1 MNPTDIIEVA
11 IGGGESPT
19 IAGTL
24 RPSFQGGRSLAS
36 SSFEY
41 TPEYLR
47 SRTAAPLSPDLPLAT
62 GRIFTPANKTLF
74 GAFSDASPDE
84 WGQKVIEA
92 NRANLRKK
100 NPELPRAIG
109 EFDYLMGVS
118 DATRMGDIRLRFPSG
133 PWQAPDAG
141 VADIH
146 NLERIVKVAARYEND
161 EATDEDIAYLN
172 DIATSPGGARPKANV
187 LTKKGRLAIAKLPH
201 SKDGDLDVEAWEAVA
216 LTVAKSVNIQTPE
229 FRLVQT
235 PNEKSVLV
243 LERFDRSEPHVRR
256 GFISGA
262 TALGIGANDTGSRTY
277 EDFADAIGSL
287 STHPGADL
295 REMYSR
301 VALTV
306 LMNNVDDHW
315 RNHGFLRDKKGWRLA
330 PAFDIN
336 PSPRH
341 GSINSRAINADDDPR
356 KRDIR
361 NLLSSSA
368 TYGLSSAEAATSIF
382 SIATAIEGWRDVAAS
397 FRLSAPQAALMSGAF
412 DQEQLDIAKSIRVTL
427 PPTTIPIAPAQSG
440 AILVKAHTRNGTPVA
455 EHWRRPRQEYP

>member
-1 MNPTDIIEVA
+1 MKPTDIIEVA
-11 IGGGESPT
+11 IGGGDSPT
-19 IAGTL
+19 MVGTL

-41 TPEYLR
+41 TPRYLQSR
-47 SRTAAPLSPDLPLAT
+47 SSAPLSPDLPLVT

-74 GAFSDASPDE
+74 GVFSDASPDE
-84 WGQKVIEA
+84 WGQKVIGA

-100 NPELPRAIG
+100 NPELPREMG

-133 PWQAPDAG
+133 RWQSPDNG
-141 VADIH
+141 VANIH
-146 NLERIVKVAARYEND
+146 NLDRIVKVAARYEND
-161 EATDEDIAYLN
+161 EATDEEVAYLN

-187 LTKKGRLAIAKLPH
+187 MTKKGRLAIAKLPH
-201 SKDGDLDVEAWEAVA
+201 SKDGDLDVEAWETVA
-216 LTVAKSVNIQTPE
+216 LAIAKSVNIQTPE
-229 FRLVQT
+229 FQLVQT
-235 PNEKSVLV
+235 PGGKSVLV
-243 LERFDRSEPHVRR
+243 LERFDRIESHDRR
-256 GFISGA
+256 GFISAA
-262 TALGIGANDTGSRTY
+262 TALGIGANDTGARTY

-287 STHPGADL
+287 STNPGADL
-295 REMYSR
+295 REMFSR

-336 PSPRH
+336 PSPHR

-361 NLLSSSA
+361 NLLNSSRA
-368 TYGLSSAEAATSIF
+368 YGLSSGEAAESVF
-382 SIATAIEGWRDVAAS
+382 SIATAVEGWRNVAAS
-397 FRLSAPQAALMSGAF
+397 LGLPSSQAALISGAF
-412 DQEQLDIAKSIRVTL
+412 DQEQLDIAKSVRVTL
-427 PPTTIPIAPAQSG
+427 PRTTIPMPQPQSG

-455 EHWRRPRQEYP
+455 EHWRKPPKE